1 MDSLRCMRSF
11 ESEAKLLAGYR
22 RLDSTGE
29 DPEPMTLCSSDYSD
43 SDSSDLDSASDSA
56 PSATRPAPQ
65 PEPPESQL
73 EQPPG
78 GGPNGPADGGLDA
91 LIGVASGAGQA
102 VRRRE
107 KSAGREEKKQ
117 HRKSCPAGPV
127 KEERPSSP
135 DGYNGFEVYNL
146 ETSLAKIDWDAIEN
160 HLKSVREEERKRRN
174 DREAIRRKLAMG
186 HESEDGASAALGG
199 PGGARL
205 GRKASLQSRLQ
216 GGMNLQICFMNETAS
231 DEEDEEEELGGQ
243 GGLLARRIS
252 GATQP
257 EPAAFQSL
265 PVDLNDWP
273 KFSQPPPV
281 SRESGEPARTADFVR
296 HQAQLQTEARLALAQ
311 AKQMARMQMEIERQS
326 RKSPISDV
334 VRVAFQK
341 IGVPFPDGRRRVSR
355 QLLTEMNIAQLQVIV
370 NDFHSR
376 IEGLNEALV
385 RYLMERDEQHME
397 HGAGFQAGPHRGPHL
412 LLRPEA
418 AGRAAATAAAAP
430 ASGSRRQTQAAP
442 DRTGQG

>member
-1 MDSLRCMRSF
+1 MSLDGLVSSLKEQSAKVSMDSIKQGTQNISSSLASTLKSQTSKVSAVSADIAQRFRNDLNAWSNSPAIYAWRQEQSKRGGIWPFTTQSDGARKAVTAEPANPKAEQLVDGPTEEELENIVDKFIKVITPNEEEESQQVVRKNFNFKHMR
-11 ESEAKLLAGYR
+11 
-22 RLDSTGE
+22 
-29 DPEPMTLCSSDYSD
+29 DYSF
-43 SDSSDLDSASDSA
+43 
-56 PSATRPAPQ
+56 
-65 PEPPESQL
+65 
-73 EQPPG
+73 
-78 GGPNGPADGGLDA
+78 
-91 LIGVASGAGQA
+91 
-102 VRRRE
+102 
-107 KSAGREEKKQ
+107 
-117 HRKSCPAGPV
+117 
-127 KEERPSSP
+127 
-135 DGYNGFEVYNL
+135 Y
-146 ETSLAKIDWDAIEN
+146 
-160 HLKSVREEERKRRN
+160 RRN

-186 HESEDGASAALGG
+186 HEPEEGAAAAM
-199 PGGARL
+199 GAAAGVRP
-205 GRKASLQSRLQ
+205 GRKPSLQSRLQ

-231 DEEDEEEELGGQ
+231 DDEDEDEELG

-252 GATQP
+252 GAAQP

-281 SRESGEPARTADFVR
+281 ARESGEPARTADFVR
-296 HQAQLQTEARLALAQ
+296 HQAQLQAEARLALAQ

-370 NDFHSR
+370 NDFHAR

-397 HGAGFQAGPHRGPHL
+397 QDSKLVHIEDLTSYFGQKHQDAPPPQPPPPQPAGADSKRKP
-412 LLRPEA
+412 LRIGL
-418 AGRAAATAAAAP
+418 GRAK
-430 ASGSRRQTQAAP
+430 
-442 DRTGQG
+442 

>member
-1 MDSLRCMRSF
+1 MLEEMLVPPAVLDELMD
-11 ESEAKLLAGYR
+11 
-22 RLDSTGE
+22 
-29 DPEPMTLCSSDYSD
+29 P
-43 SDSSDLDSASDSA
+43 
-56 PSATRPAPQ
+56 
-65 PEPPESQL
+65 
-73 EQPPG
+73 
-78 GGPNGPADGGLDA
+78 
-91 LIGVASGAGQA
+91 
-102 VRRRE
+102 
-107 KSAGREEKKQ
+107 
-117 HRKSCPAGPV
+117 
-127 KEERPSSP
+127 SP
-135 DGYNGFEVYNL
+135 DVTPL
-146 ETSLAKIDWDAIEN
+146 AHRRDLAKRHYKKDSRFVGDLYTLTFDTHED
-160 HLKSVREEERKRRN
+160 LESLGYLDLPRRN

-186 HESEDGASAALGG
+186 HEPEEGAAAM
-199 PGGARL
+199 GAAAGVRP
-205 GRKASLQSRLQ
+205 GRKPSLQSRLQ

-231 DEEDEEEELGGQ
+231 DDEDEDEELG

-252 GATQP
+252 GAAQP

-281 SRESGEPARTADFVR
+281 ARESGEPARTADFVR
-296 HQAQLQTEARLALAQ
+296 HQAQLQAEARLALAQ

-370 NDFHSR
+370 NDFHAR

-397 HGAGFQAGPHRGPHL
+397 QDSKLVHIEDLTSYFGQKHQDAPPPQPPPPQPAGADSKRKP
-412 LLRPEA
+412 LRIGL
-418 AGRAAATAAAAP
+418 GRAK
-430 ASGSRRQTQAAP
+430 
-442 DRTGQG
+442 